1 MLFFNILDLKKY
13 NTNGLLVNC
22 KNENDVFH
30 NIINLNPL
38 VINYK
43 NDYKY
48 DELIL
53 NKGDHLE
60 NLDLTSRNSIN
71 IEKDKSLLHI
81 FDRGKI
87 PGLIESKVPLLDD
100 GYISVYKNHTTEL
113 KQCFSNHTMLYI
125 IDGNTK
131 IYIFNPK
138 HKEDIKDKPLN
149 SIKKWAHI
157 RELKKGDLAILPTNW
172 FYITENTDYSI
183 MYVNYIN
190 NIFTFIPNYIR
201 ENYIIYKDYLKVL
214 IPL

>member
-22 KNENDVFH
+22 KNENDVY

-71 IEKDKSLLHI
+71 IEKDI
-81 FDRGKI
+81 
-87 PGLIESKVPLLDD
+87 KV
-100 GYISVYKNHTTEL
+100 Y
-113 KQCFSNHTMLYI
+113 
-125 IDGNTK
+125 
-131 IYIFNPK
+131 
-138 HKEDIKDKPLN
+138 
-149 SIKKWAHI
+149 
-157 RELKKGDLAILPTNW
+157 
-172 FYITENTDYSI
+172 
-183 MYVNYIN
+183 
-190 NIFTFIPNYIR
+190 
-201 ENYIIYKDYLKVL
+201 
-214 IPL
+214 